1 MNIFRLVWD
10 FIQNQVLGMGWLNE
24 LIGRGLAAL
33 GLDTAGR
40 VGGSIRFFLYD
51 TVKIM
56 VLLGV
61 LILVISYIQSFF
73 PPERTKRIL
82 GRFRGLGANCVAA
95 LLGTV
100 TPFCS
105 CSSIPL
111 FIGFTSAGLP
121 LGVTFSFLISSPM
134 VDLGSLV
141 LLMSIFG
148 WKVAVIYVALG
159 LVIAVAGGTLIEK
172 LHLENQVEEYIRN
185 GKAIDIPQEEL
196 HFKERIRY
204 AWGQVCATAR
214 KVFPYVLIGVGIG
227 AIIHNWIPEEWI
239 VKLLGTGNPFGVIL
253 ATIAGVPM
261 YADIFGTI
269 PIAEALLAKGARLGV
284 VLSFMMGVTTLSLP
298 SIIMLRKAVKPR
310 LLSIFVGVCTAGII
324 IVGYFFNIIQAFI
337 L

>member
-1 MNIFRLVWD
+1 MKLFRLVWD
-10 FIQNQVLGMGWLNE
+10 FIQNQVLGMKWLNE

-33 GLDTAGR
+33 GLDTVGR
-40 VGGSIRFFLYD
+40 VGGSLRFFLYD

-148 WKVAVIYVALG
+148 WKVAIIYVALG

-172 LHLENQVEEYIRN
+172 LRLENQVEEYIRD

-204 AWGQVCATAR
+204 AWGQVCTTAK

-324 IVGYFFNIIQAFI
+324 IVGYFFNAIQMFI